1 MTQDRRKRDT
11 YRYVLRDGRD
21 VVMYGVAKDP
31 DARLEEHRR
40 NHRNNGLTMT
50 VVGPAV
56 TNESA
61 LAWERTQIEL
71 YCRAHGGRRPRY
83 NKV

>member
-1 MTQDRRKRDT
+1 MSRSRDT

-21 VVMYGVAKDP
+21 VVMYGVSDDP
-31 DARLEEHRR
+31 DARLEEHQRNRR
-40 NHRNNGLTMT
+40 NVSMT

-56 TNESA
+56 TRESA
-61 LAWERTQIEL
+61 LAWERIQIEQ
-71 YCRAHGGRRPRY
+71 YCRSQDGKKPRY